1 MLLYLLYRGFKDR
14 RYFSGLRERLGFLP
28 SSCDSTPGGS
38 IWLHAVSVGEIL
50 SSLEL
55 IRRLKSEHPSVP
67 LFVSTTTLAGR
78 DMADR
83 RLTSIVDGV
92 FYAPLD
98 YRSVVRRFLRT
109 LRPSLVIILETEIW
123 PNLYRESKRA
133 GAALLV
139 VNGRLSDRAMPRYR
153 KWRGFFCHVLCY
165 PDAILAQTEEDARRY
180 VLAGAPAERVRA
192 LGNLKY
198 DFAPPAMG
206 IAPELSAFLDAVKP
220 AHVWIAA
227 STMAPSGTPGAAV
240 DVDEDDAVIA
250 AFQEITRPGLLLI
263 LVPRKPERFDFV
275 ASKLTQAQIPFVR
288 RTSLKKHSQP
298 ELPGA
303 LLLDSMGELAALY
316 ARADVVFMGGTLA
329 ARGGHNIL
337 EPAYFGK
344 PIVAGPHMENF
355 AEMAREFEQA
365 GALKRVNAASE
376 LATAISTL
384 LDDTASA
391 REIGSRARELVQ
403 AKRGITEHV
412 TREVWKTYA
421 LGVVDPPRRL
431 IARIFFW
438 PLSLLWRAGRAMDSA
453 RSRLSRRELHTPV
466 ISIGGLT
473 MGGVG
478 KSPMA
483 AHLAK
488 RLREAGR
495 NPAILTRGYR
505 RRSADPVVILERGDS
520 APATLTGDEAQIFLR
535 AGDAHVGIGKNRY
548 LVGVSME
555 RQLRPDI
562 FLLDDGF
569 QHEKLARKHDIVL
582 IDALD
587 PLAGGV
593 FPLGERRERME
604 ALRRATIL
612 VVTRSEPGVP
622 ITGLE
627 MLLRPYNTEAP
638 IFRSWVRPLEWVDAG
653 TGETRPASELG
664 LQCVGAFCGL
674 GNPRSFWKTLEGSGL
689 DVAFRWAFGD
699 HHSYSPGELQRLSHQ
714 AASAGAEALVTTE
727 KDFLNLFEGAAAVV
741 APLKLYWLRIG
752 IEIENEEALL
762 RLLT

>member
-14 RYFSGLRERLGFLP
+14 RYFSGLGERLGFLP

-55 IRRLKSEHPSVP
+55 IRRLKAEHPSVP

-78 DMADR
+78 EMADR
-83 RLTSIVDGV
+83 RLGSMVDGV

-98 YRSVVRRFLRT
+98 YRSIVRRVLKV
-109 LRPSLVIILETEIW
+109 LRPSLVVILETEIW

-133 GAALLV
+133 GAALLI

-153 KWRGFFCHVLCY
+153 RWRGFFCHVLCY
-165 PDAILAQTEEDARRY
+165 PDAVLAQTEEDARRY
-180 VLAGAPAERVRA
+180 VLAGAPAERVRTV
-192 LGNLKY
+192 GNLKY
-198 DFAPPAMG
+198 DFAPPAAG
-206 IAPELSAFLDAVKP
+206 IADEVAAFLDAVKP
-220 AHVWIAA
+220 ARIWIAA
-227 STMAPSGTPGAAV
+227 STMAVSGVAGAVV

-250 AFQEITRPGLLLI
+250 AFQKLARPDLLLI
-263 LVPRKPERFDFV
+263 LVPRKPERFDVV
-275 ASKLTQAQIPFVR
+275 ASKLAKARTSFVR
-288 RTSLKKHSQP
+288 RTSLQDSQL
-298 ELPGA
+298 ELPGV

-344 PIVAGPHMENF
+344 PVIAGPHMENF

-365 GALKRVNAASE
+365 GALRRIKDASE
-376 LATAISTL
+376 LAASVTKW
-384 LDDTASA
+384 LDDSASA
-391 REIGSRARELVQ
+391 RQTGSQGRELVQ
-403 AKRGITEHV
+403 AKRGITERV
-412 TREVWKTYA
+412 TREIWNAYA
-421 LGVVDPPRRL
+421 LGVVDPPHRL
-431 IARIFFW
+431 IARLFLG
-438 PLSLLWRAGRAMDSA
+438 PLSLLWRVGRAMDSA
-453 RSRLSRRELHTPV
+453 RSRLSRRELETPV

-478 KSPMA
+478 KSPMV
-483 AHLAK
+483 AHLAR

-505 RRSADPVVILERGDS
+505 RRSADPVVILERGHP

-535 AGDAHVGIGKNRY
+535 GGDAHVGIGKNRY
-548 LVGVSME
+548 KVGVSVE
-555 RQLRPDI
+555 RQLRPDV

-582 IDALD
+582 IDALY

-593 FPLGERRERME
+593 FPLGERRERLE

-627 MLLRPYNTEAP
+627 TLLRPYNTEAP

-653 TGETRPASELG
+653 TGEARAACDLG
-664 LQCVGAFCGL
+664 VERVAAFCGL

-699 HHSYSPGELQRLSHQ
+699 HHSYRPGELHRISHQ
-714 AASAGAEALVTTE
+714 AAAAGAEALVTTE
-727 KDFLNLFEGAAAVV
+727 KDFLNLFEGAAKAV